1 MAFAVEKGTLYV
13 VPTPIG
19 NLSDMTERALAVLK
33 DVDFVA
39 AEDTRVSGKLLSL
52 FEIHVDFVSY
62 HEHNKASQGEKI
74 VERLKGGQS
83 GAIVTDAGTP
93 AISDPGED
101 LVAKCRENGVNV
113 VPLPGACA
121 FVTALSASGFSSR
134 RFCFEGFLPTDKKER
149 AEVLDDYKNNPR
161 TCFTINELS
170 KHKES
175 MEYYKNEKKTV
186 IFYEA
191 PHRVAETAGILLEAL
206 GDRRVCAA
214 RELTKLNE
222 EFFIGSLSEL
232 CKGFET
238 KEPRGEYVLI
248 VEGATE
254 TEEAFF
260 AEMTVEQHV
269 AFYESQG
276 LSRMDAIKAC
286 AKDRGVSKNTVYKQL
301 ISS

>member
-1 MAFAVEKGTLYV
+1 MAFEVEKGTLYV

-19 NLSDMTERALAVLK
+19 NLGDMTERALTVLK
-33 DVDFVA
+33 NLDFVA
-39 AEDTRVSGKLLSL
+39 AEDTRVSGKLLNL
-52 FEIHVDFVSY
+52 YGIEANFVSY
-62 HEHNKASQGEKI
+62 HEHNKASQGEKL
-74 VERLKGGQS
+74 VERLKNGES

-93 AISDPGED
+93 AVSDPGED

-121 FVTALSASGFSSR
+121 FVTALAGSGFPSR

-149 AEVLDDYKNNPR
+149 SEILDG
-161 TCFTINELS
+161 
-170 KHKES
+170 
-175 MEYYKNEKKTV
+175 YKNEKKTV

-191 PHRVAETAGILLEAL
+191 PHRVAETAKILLDSL
-206 GDRRVCAA
+206 GNRRVCAA

-222 EFFIGSLSEL
+222 EFFTGLLSEL
-232 CKGFET
+232 CELFEK

-248 VEGATE
+248 VEGAKDTG
-254 TEEAFF
+254 TAFF
-260 AEMTVEQHV
+260 AEMTVREHV

-286 AKDRGVSKNTVYKQL
+286 ARDRGVPKNTIYKQL
-301 ISS
+301 I

>member
-1 MAFAVEKGTLYV
+1 MAFEVEKGTLYV

-19 NLSDMTERALAVLK
+19 NLGDMTERALIVLK
-33 DVDFVA
+33 NVDFVA
-39 AEDTRVSGKLLSL
+39 AEDTRVSGKLLNL
-52 FEIHVDFVSY
+52 YGIEANFVSY

-74 VERLKGGQS
+74 VERLKNGES

-93 AISDPGED
+93 AVSDPGED

-121 FVTALSASGFSSR
+121 FVTALAGSGFPSR

-149 AEVLDDYKNNPR
+149 SEILDG
-161 TCFTINELS
+161 
-170 KHKES
+170 
-175 MEYYKNEKKTV
+175 YKNEKKTV

-191 PHRVAETAGILLEAL
+191 PHRVAETAKILLASL
-206 GDRRVCAA
+206 GNRRVCAA

-222 EFFIGSLSEL
+222 EFFTSSLSEL
-232 CKGFET
+232 CELFEK

-248 VEGATE
+248 VEGAKDTG
-254 TEEAFF
+254 TAFF
-260 AEMTVEQHV
+260 AEMTVREHV

-286 AKDRGVSKNTVYKQL
+286 ARDRGVPKNTIYKQL
-301 ISS
+301 I

>member
-39 AEDTRVSGKLLSL
+39 AEDTRVSGKLLNL
-52 FEIHVDFVSY
+52 FDIHADFVSY

-74 VERLKGGQS
+74 VERLKNGQS

-121 FVTALSASGFSSR
+121 FVTALSASGFPSR
-134 RFCFEGFLPTDKKER
+134 RFCFEGFLPTDKNER
-149 AEVLDDYKNNPR
+149 AAVLD
-161 TCFTINELS
+161 S
-170 KHKES
+170 
-175 MEYYKNEKKTV
+175 YKNEKKTV

-191 PHRVAETAGILLEAL
+191 PHRVAETAKILLDAL
-206 GDRRVCAA
+206 GNRRVCAA

-232 CKGFET
+232 YESFEA

-248 VEGATE
+248 VEGAAE
-254 TEEAFF
+254 TEDAFF

-286 AKDRGVSKNTVYKQL
+286 AKDRGVPKNTVYKQL
-301 ISS
+301 IPS

>member
-1 MAFAVEKGTLYV
+1 MAFEVEKGTLYV

-19 NLSDMTERALAVLK
+19 NLGDLTERALTVLK
-33 DVDFVA
+33 NVDFVA
-39 AEDTRVSGKLLSL
+39 AEDTRVSGKLLNL
-52 FEIHVDFVSY
+52 YGIEANFVSY

-74 VERLKGGQS
+74 VERLKNGES

-93 AISDPGED
+93 AVSDPGED

-121 FVTALSASGFSSR
+121 FVTALAGSGFPSR

-149 AEVLDDYKNNPR
+149 SEILDG
-161 TCFTINELS
+161 
-170 KHKES
+170 
-175 MEYYKNEKKTV
+175 YKNEKKTV

-191 PHRVAETAGILLEAL
+191 PHRMAETAKILLDSL
-206 GDRRVCAA
+206 GNRRVCTA

-222 EFFIGSLSEL
+222 EFFTGSLSEL
-232 CKGFET
+232 CDLFEK

-248 VEGATE
+248 VEGAKDTG
-254 TEEAFF
+254 TAFF
-260 AEMTVEQHV
+260 AEMTVREHV

-286 AKDRGVSKNTVYKQL
+286 ARDRGVPKNTIYKQL
-301 ISS
+301 I